1 MQRAVLAANGVK
13 VDYSALL
20 HLRTVAP
27 TEPPLVYKGQ
37 KRERTTQSVDAL
49 ACDWETYRATL
60 VRRGED
66 PDSAATLAV
75 RDGLAGQTF
84 ARWQVDVTNERG
96 EQAMLANM
104 RRVAERMVAY
114 VTGIEQPIRRLNQ
127 AKFDGCEK
135 CDYAAWCR
143 AAMRNGG
150 EPDLSLLGT
159 DYSVRSHSPLAGREQ
174 YDAPLFAP
182 ADAYVRWAAEHG
194 QAIQPHEEFQ
204 P

>member
-1 MQRAVLAANGVK
+1 
-13 VDYSALL
+13 
-20 HLRTVAP
+20 
-27 TEPPLVYKGQ
+27 
-37 KRERTTQSVDAL
+37 
-49 ACDWETYRATL
+49 
-60 VRRGED
+60 
-66 PDSAATLAV
+66 
-75 RDGLAGQTF
+75 
-84 ARWQVDVTNERG
+84 
-96 EQAMLANM
+96 
-104 RRVAERMVAY
+104 

-182 ADAYVRWAAEHG
+182 ADAYVRWASEHG
-194 QAIQPHEEFQ
+194 QALQPHEEFQ